1 MPSTKQNTERRNSSG
16 YFTQGKAEPNQR
28 ARKKRT
34 MPHAPFRLK
43 AKQAARNTGTTTN
56 STFKVHVAPLILK
69 DHSAAFSKKSENDGV
84 MPT

>member
-1 MPSTKQNTERRNSSG
+1 
-16 YFTQGKAEPNQR
+16 
-28 ARKKRT
+28 

-69 DHSAAFSKKSENDGV
+69 DHNAAFSKKSEKDGEE
-84 MPT
+84 PK